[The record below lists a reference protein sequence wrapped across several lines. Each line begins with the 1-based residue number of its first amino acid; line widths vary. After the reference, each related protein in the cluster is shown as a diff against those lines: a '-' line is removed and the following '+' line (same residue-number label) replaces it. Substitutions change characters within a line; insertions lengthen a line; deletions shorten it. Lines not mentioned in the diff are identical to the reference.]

1 MLKWFKDAE
10 VIEGNTLRIPFARNL
25 FSYIKEL
32 NKSEISLDG
41 VYRLNSDIELIYV
54 TIFTN
59 CGQFSKFPFNATEP
73 IGILCDNKAISF
85 PLVMALREN
94 FPRTPHQI
102 LPKNGFPSIICYDNR
117 PWREAQLTF
126 TPQELIYRI
135 FLL

>member
-102 LPKNGFPSIICYDNR
+102 LPKNGFPSIICYDQWER
-117 PWREAQLTF
+117 
-126 TPQELIYRI
+126 YRFI
-135 FLL
+135 IA